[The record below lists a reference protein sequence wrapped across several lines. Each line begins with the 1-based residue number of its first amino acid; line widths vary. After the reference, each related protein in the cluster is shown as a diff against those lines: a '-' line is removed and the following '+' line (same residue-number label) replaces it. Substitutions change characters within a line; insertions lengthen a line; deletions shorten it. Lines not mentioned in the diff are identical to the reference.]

1 MAESQTE
8 LLNRVFLLESEF
20 LKFLKPTDIIFK
32 IQGLEEDF
40 IWELEKNNRKIASDR
55 LLRKIS
61 ENSDLLP
68 KFIVALSDQ
77 GYQRFVDP
85 INNIYPDRG
94 RKFCQDYFEFLINY
108 MKGELADILELLQI
122 CAYLY
127 RNRCIELS
135 DKEAI
140 EAMQSSKG
148 RTAACQ
154 EMFQA
159 VKRRKDNWALL
170 LLEAIK
176 ETQEYVK
183 VKMDPSASQ
192 EELERTGISV
202 ACTNQRY
209 HSDSTTSEK
218 ELVKSYFQFD
228 VSLRLKF
235 QLQLIKYSDIRA
247 VVITNNQLVFADYAR
262 NSLLIYDINGSYN
275 REIKL
280 SSNPLSI
287 SEINKDD
294 VAVSY
299 YRGQRIEI
307 ISINT
312 GEVKKIIETN
322 DVIHVISYQN
332 GLIYAVVDD
341 QNIDVMNMTGK
352 LIRSFKCPSKS
363 IVQCLSTDSD
373 IMFFTDPSTGTLFC
387 CDLYGSVKWKCTDDT
402 MNWPTKVIT
411 DGNGNVFV
419 SCNESNNVVVV

>member
-1 MAESQTE
+1 
-8 LLNRVFLLESEF
+8 
-20 LKFLKPTDIIFK
+20 
-32 IQGLEEDF
+32 
-40 IWELEKNNRKIASDR
+40 
-55 LLRKIS
+55 
-61 ENSDLLP
+61 
-68 KFIVALSDQ
+68 
-77 GYQRFVDP
+77 
-85 INNIYPDRG
+85 
-94 RKFCQDYFEFLINY
+94 
-108 MKGELADILELLQI
+108 
-122 CAYLY
+122 
-127 RNRCIELS
+127 
-135 DKEAI
+135 
-140 EAMQSSKG
+140 
-148 RTAACQ
+148 
-154 EMFQA
+154 
-159 VKRRKDNWALL
+159 
-170 LLEAIK
+170 
-176 ETQEYVK
+176 
-183 VKMDPSASQ
+183 MDPSASQ

-235 QLQLIKYSDIRA
+235 QLQPIKYSDICA

-419 SCNESNNVVVV
+419 SCNESNNVVVVSSDGKHHKELLSKKDGLKNPTAIYYEKLNNCLLVCNEDYRDALLFDVKHSAKMIQI

>member
-1 MAESQTE
+1 
-8 LLNRVFLLESEF
+8 
-20 LKFLKPTDIIFK
+20 
-32 IQGLEEDF
+32 
-40 IWELEKNNRKIASDR
+40 
-55 LLRKIS
+55 
-61 ENSDLLP
+61 
-68 KFIVALSDQ
+68 
-77 GYQRFVDP
+77 
-85 INNIYPDRG
+85 
-94 RKFCQDYFEFLINY
+94 
-108 MKGELADILELLQI
+108 
-122 CAYLY
+122 
-127 RNRCIELS
+127 
-135 DKEAI
+135 
-140 EAMQSSKG
+140 
-148 RTAACQ
+148 
-154 EMFQA
+154 MFQA

-192 EELERTGISV
+192 

-218 ELVKSYFQFD
+218 GYIFAELVKSYFQFD

-235 QLQLIKYSDIRA
+235 QLQPIKYSDIRG
-247 VVITNNQLVFADYAR
+247 VIITNNQLVFADYAR

-322 DVIHVISYQN
+322 DVIHVKSYQN

-373 IMFFTDPSTGTLFC
+373 IMFF
-387 CDLYGSVKWKCTDDT
+387 
-402 MNWPTKVIT
+402 
-411 DGNGNVFV
+411 
-419 SCNESNNVVVV
+419 